1 MGGRGAEAAAP
12 AAMPARACYKLV
24 DGKLA
29 AVPVQVGH
37 LRHRLHRDRRRRVTE
52 GDKLVTRDL
61 AGQGGPQSQ
70 LRLRM
75 F

>member
-1 MGGRGAEAAAP
+1 MKGPGGGARRDAAP
-12 AAMPARACYKLV
+12 RVYKVV
-24 DGKLA
+24 DGKLT
-29 AVPVQVGH
+29 AVPVQVGVA
-37 LRHRLHRDRRRRVTE
+37 DSTYTEIVGGDIKE